1 MALRRG
7 FKTEARGIALEVR
20 AELGLRPTD
29 PLDPLK
35 LAAHLDIPV
44 IPLSALKGEA
54 PGMFKQF
61 SRIDRSAFSAITV
74 FSGPRRVIVHNDS
87 HSAGRQH
94 SNLAHEL
101 SHGLLLH
108 PPRPPLD
115 GYGNRDWDRD
125 QELEADW
132 LAGVLLVPDE
142 AALLIVRRGLP
153 PAAAAELYRV
163 SERMMTFRLN
173 MSGARLRVRRA
184 ARYGGAG

>member
-1 MALRRG
+1 MAQ
-7 FKTEARGIALEVR
+7 EVR
-20 AELGLRPTD
+20 AELGLRPVD
-29 PLDPLK
+29 PLDPLR

-44 IPLSALKGEA
+44 IPLSALKGDA
-54 PGMFKQF
+54 PEVFRHF
-61 SRIDRSAFSAITV
+61 SRTDRSAFSAITV

-87 HSAGRQH
+87 HSAGRQN
-94 SNLAHEL
+94 SNVAHEL

-115 GYGNRDWDRD
+115 GYGNRDWDSN

-142 AALLIVRRGLP
+142 AAILIVRRELP
-153 PAAAAELYRV
+153 SPVAAEVYGV

-173 MSGARLRVRRA
+173 MSGARLRVQRA
-184 ARYGGAG
+184 ARYGGAD